1 MVTWTPRTSSHQGS
15 SCSEWCASSTRPKTS
30 NSGPYGS
37 ARRYEIMW
45 TRDEMA
51 AIAAAELND
60 GDYVNLGIGI
70 PTLVAN
76 NLPEGVRV
84 VLQSENGLLG
94 MGPFPYEGEEDADLI
109 NAGKQTVTVLPG
121 GSIFDS
127 ATSFGMIRGGH
138 VKVAIL
144 GAMQVSGK
152 GDLANWTIPGKMVK
166 GMGGA
171 MDLVAGTPR
180 VVVLTEHNAKDG
192 TAKVVRECT
201 LPLTGLSCVDRIISD
216 LAVFDLYKTDDGGR
230 QLTLTRLA
238 PGVTE
243 EEIRE
248 KTEADFEVRLD
259 NEDVAA

>member
-1 MVTWTPRTSSHQGS
+1 M
-15 SCSEWCASSTRPKTS
+15 A
-30 NSGPYGS
+30 
-37 ARRYEIMW
+37 W
-45 TRDEMA
+45 TRNEMA
-51 AIAAAELND
+51 AIAAEELND

-76 NLPEGVRV
+76 NLREGVRV

-144 GAMQVSGK
+144 GAMQVSGA

-192 TAKVVRECT
+192 TAKIVKECT

-216 LAVFDLYKTDDGGR
+216 LAVFDLVKNDEDAGGAR
-230 QLTLTRLA
+230 RLTLTRLA
-238 PGVTE
+238 PGS
-243 EEIRE
+243 RWRRS
-248 KTEADFEVRLD
+248 ARRRGRVRRRTGQRFRRPRRSHGMSLKD
-259 NEDVAA
+259 QFGKDVLLTGWGHSRFGKLTTRRSNP

>member
-1 MVTWTPRTSSHQGS
+1 
-15 SCSEWCASSTRPKTS
+15 
-30 NSGPYGS
+30 
-37 ARRYEIMW
+37 
-45 TRDEMA
+45 
-51 AIAAAELND
+51 
-60 GDYVNLGIGI
+60 
-70 PTLVAN
+70 VAN
-76 NLPEGVRV
+76 NLREGVRV

-127 ATSFGMIRGGH
+127 AASFGMIRGGH

-144 GAMQVSGK
+144 GAMQVSGD

-192 TAKVVRECT
+192 TAKIVKECT

-216 LAVFDLYKTDDGGR
+216 LAVFDLVKADPDEANDGGR

-238 PGVTE
+238 PGVTVE
-243 EEIRE
+243 ELRA
-248 KTEADFEVRLD
+248 KTEAAFDVQLE
-259 NEDVAA
+259 NEGAAA

>member
-1 MVTWTPRTSSHQGS
+1 M
-15 SCSEWCASSTRPKTS
+15 A
-30 NSGPYGS
+30 
-37 ARRYEIMW
+37 W

-51 AIAAAELND
+51 AIAAEELND

-76 NLPEGVRV
+76 NLPRGVRV

-94 MGPFPYEGEEDADLI
+94 MGPFPFEGEEDADLI

-144 GAMQVSGK
+144 GAMQVSGD

-180 VVVLTEHNAKDG
+180 VVVLTEHTAKDG
-192 TAKVVRECT
+192 SAKIVRECT
-201 LPLTGLSCVDRIISD
+201 LPLTGLRVVERIISD
-216 LAVFDLYKTDDGGR
+216 LAVFDLVKADDGGR
-230 QLTLTRLA
+230 RLTLTRLA
-238 PGVTE
+238 PGVSV

-248 KTEADFEVRLD
+248 KTEAAFDISLEAAPGL
-259 NEDVAA
+259 EDTLEGATA